1 MTGEVEHGTAWRRIS
16 RSRWSV
22 FAVAALL
29 LAAGVSIHWRIQS
42 DSALYLGIG
51 RSLAAGEGYTFSGEG
66 QYSIPPVAPLLFS
79 AVWKAGE
86 WASGGGIA
94 RLSVWFNALSA
105 LVALGGII
113 VAYYLLREMAGH
125 SAALVAAAFLA
136 VSLRYYGLA
145 MSPLTDTIYC
155 LVSWAALL
163 AFIRAGQGADRRRIA
178 GAAVLIALLPLTR
191 AVGPALV
198 GALAA
203 WAAWRELR
211 GRGRLA
217 DLVMI
222 GPGLAVAAAF
232 AIVILVHRGGADF
245 NYWDDLVAGRGAGE
259 LLARFGHDLWTLPG
273 NVFEAVVG
281 LESFGGFSFLF
292 LAWLAWGAVAA
303 WRGGARIAVVYTGV
317 YFLWV
322 ALGEE
327 VRPRY
332 VVPVLPFLYLFMVE
346 AARLTAARFA
356 TRSAFAGRTSRK
368 VLAVLAVLVVAL
380 NMVHIGDEIRLSHS
394 DDFYR
399 AYRHGK
405 WAGYVDLARHLD
417 ANPIEGRI
425 LVLQH
430 RVLHLLSGAPTTGL
444 PYHPE
449 TAWRPSN
456 DQIARYIEDR
466 RVTAIVA
473 DGDDGESAEILT
485 GFIESR
491 HHLWRYEADFGPL
504 LFFRRENRG
513 ASGDLS
519 S

>member
-1 MTGEVEHGTAWRRIS
+1 MTAEIEHGDAWRRIS

-79 AVWKAGE
+79 AVWKAGGAAADDTIE
-86 WASGGGIA
+86 
-94 RLSVWFNALSA
+94 RRSVLFNALSA

-113 VAYYLLREMAGH
+113 VAYYLLREIAGH
-125 SAALVAAAFLA
+125 SAALAAAAFLA
-136 VSLRYYGLA
+136 VSFRYYGLA
-145 MSPLTDTIYC
+145 MAPLTDTIYC

-163 AFIRAGQGADRRRIA
+163 AFIRARQGAGRGWIA
-178 GAAVLIALLPLTR
+178 GAAVLVALAPLTR
-191 AVGPALV
+191 AVAPALLI
-198 GALAA
+198 ALAA
-203 WAAWRELR
+203 WAAWQKLR

-217 DLVMI
+217 DIAMI
-222 GPGLAVAAAF
+222 GPGMAVAAVFLIVVF
-232 AIVILVHRGGADF
+232 AHRGGTEF
-245 NYWDDLVAGRGAGE
+245 NYWDDLVASRGAGE
-259 LLARFGHDLWTLPG
+259 LFARFGHDMWTLPG
-273 NVFEAVVG
+273 NVFEAVLG

-303 WRGGARIAVVYTGV
+303 WRGGSRIAVVYTGV

-356 TRSAFAGRTSRK
+356 RRSASAGRTSRNVLG
-368 VLAVLAVLVVAL
+368 VLAILVVAL
-380 NMVHIGDEIRLSHS
+380 NLVHIGDEIRLSRS

-399 AYRHGK
+399 AYHHGK
-405 WAGYVDLARHLD
+405 WAGYVDLARYLD
-417 ANPIEGRI
+417 TNPTEGRI

-430 RVLHLLSGAPTTGL
+430 RVLCLLSSAPTTGL

-449 TAWRPSN
+449 TAWRPSHEE
-456 DQIARYIEDR
+456 IARYIEDR
-466 RVTAIVA
+466 NVTAIVT
-473 DGDDGESAEILT
+473 DGDDGESAEMLT

-491 HHLWRYEADFGPL
+491 HHLWRYEADFGAL
-504 LFFRRENRG
+504 LFFRQENR
-513 ASGDLS
+513 AAAVDVSP
-519 S
+519 